1 MKLSEIKVN
10 RAILMDIITDD
21 SVYAIVEDRFCR
33 RVSYKDYYNGRII
46 NGTKKWILMPIGEI
60 TIKELLSEETIIV
73 QITE

>member
-21 SVYAIVEDRFCR
+21 SVYAIVKDRGWH
-33 RVSYKDYYNGRII
+33 KD
-46 NGTKKWILMPIGEI
+46 KPIMKP
-60 TIKELLSEETIIV
+60 IKDVDVEELLSEETIIV

>member
-46 NGTKKWILMPIGEI
+46 NGTNK
-60 TIKELLSEETIIV
+60 
-73 QITE
+73 